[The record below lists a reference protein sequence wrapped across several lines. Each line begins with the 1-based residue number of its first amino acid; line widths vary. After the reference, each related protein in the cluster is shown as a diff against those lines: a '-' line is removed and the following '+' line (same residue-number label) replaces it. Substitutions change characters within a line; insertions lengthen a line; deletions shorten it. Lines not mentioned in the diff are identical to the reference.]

1 MSAGVRHTQGY
12 TDNDYNGTLQYS
24 SQMKQADTYAYA
36 QYNGK
41 WGKLGYRLGMG
52 VTRSWFQ
59 QIGQEDYETYSL
71 NPRLNLTY
79 AFNDQWSI
87 SLNGNVNTMNPSLSQ
102 LSAVEQLTDSL
113 QSERGNP
120 NLKPYSYYRS
130 TFRLNYS
137 KGNGILDC
145 ATSITT
151 VIRPSCL
158 IFIVRMIDLSIVTLI
173 IPVSRT
179 GLSVWMDV

>member
-1 MSAGVRHTQGY
+1 M
-12 TDNDYNGTLQYS
+12 
-24 SQMKQADTYAYA
+24 
-36 QYNGK
+36 
-41 WGKLGYRLGMG
+41 
-52 VTRSWFQ
+52 
-59 QIGQEDYETYSL
+59 

-137 KGNGILDC
+137 KGKWDIGLRNQYNYRDK
-145 ATSITT
+145 A
-151 VIRPSCL
+151 
-158 IFIVRMIDLSIVTLI
+158 I
-173 IPVSRT
+173 IPHI
-179 GLSVWMDV
+179 